1 MAEETAN
8 KPGLS
13 EAYPDLEQR
22 HARLRAL
29 CQEARAARA
38 RGEVIGAGLA
48 GEAASLLAW
57 VDEAVARAAPD
68 AAAFQARVDRDRAAF
83 ASALRL
89 AGDEMVARQ
98 LLASAGELR
107 AELSEPR

>member
-1 MAEETAN
+1 
-8 KPGLS
+8 
-13 EAYPDLEQR
+13 
-22 HARLRAL
+22 L
-29 CQEARAARA
+29 CREVRAARA
-38 RGEVIGAGLA
+38 RGEALGAGLA

-98 LLASAGELR
+98 LLASAGELKV
-107 AELSEPR
+107 ELEACRERP